1 MFLEVIILSNEIRT
15 VFIGS
20 SREGGEYAK
29 KLKIL
34 LDEKL
39 CKYNLQCVVWDE
51 PGTFTLSD
59 TTISNLEKLGKE
71 LRKNFGYAILLLTP
85 DDKIEHRGKEY
96 FVPRDNVVF
105 ELGLFTGILGRQ
117 RTFCVSPANVSI
129 KMFSDWRGV
138 TNAVYTYE
146 KEIKD
151 DDWIPLLE
159 SATKSLEK
167 TIEKIERPIVRDDTI
182 NVEKVYKNTSEPTR
196 GLANTIAEIERNRN
210 KNKNKNIGIGG
221 F

>member
-1 MFLEVIILSNEIRT
+1 MSNKIRT

-20 SREGGEYAK
+20 SREGVEYAK

-51 PGTFTLSD
+51 PGTFTLGD
-59 TTISNLEKLGKE
+59 TTISNLENLGKE
-71 LRKNFGYAILLLTP
+71 LRKNSGYAILLLTP

-117 RTFCVSPANVSI
+117 RTFCMSPENVGI

-151 DDWIPLLE
+151 DEWIPLLE

-167 TIEKIERPIVRDDTI
+167 TIEQIERPIVRDDTL
-182 NVEKVYKNTSEPTR
+182 NFSKVYKNTTEQDSRLE
-196 GLANTIAEIERNRN
+196 NIIEEIEQN
-210 KNKNKNIGIGG
+210 KKKNEIR
-221 F
+221 